1 MTSEIDAST
10 MRLLINLLIE
20 CLQEIPHDY
29 SKPRGNIRYIISE
42 LTRASVGPVL
52 VEREAA

>member
-1 MTSEIDAST
+1 MTGEIDAST
-10 MRLLINLLIE
+10 MRLLINLLVE
-20 CLQEIPHDY
+20 CLQEIPQDY
-29 SKPRGNIRYIISE
+29 PEPRGNIRYIISE

>member
-1 MTSEIDAST
+1 MTGEIDAPT
-10 MRLLINLLIE
+10 MRLILTLLNE
-20 CLQEIPHDY
+20 ALGDIPGDNY
-29 SKPRGNIRYIISE
+29 TARGNIRYIISE